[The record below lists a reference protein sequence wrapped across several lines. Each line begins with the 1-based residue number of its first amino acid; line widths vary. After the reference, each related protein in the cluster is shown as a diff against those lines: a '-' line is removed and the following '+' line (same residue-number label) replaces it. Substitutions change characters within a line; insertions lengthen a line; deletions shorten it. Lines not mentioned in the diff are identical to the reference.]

1 MKESQMIHEN
11 RELGY
16 SATSESVFVHQT
28 SDILHHLR
36 VAEERTEARHQLAQV
51 SGITN
56 ESILNDLLEHDV
68 TAATAAALPLVPLV
82 LTAWADGAMEAPERA
97 AIMKAMADHDL
108 IPSQP
113 AHELLMSWLDEAPDS
128 SLFGVWEMYTR
139 GIREVMDAQSFLEW
153 KTRIMDRAEFI
164 AAAAGGFMGI
174 GFTISAAE
182 KSILVKLDSSFRV

>member
-1 MKESQMIHEN
+1 MIHEN

-16 SATSESVFVHQT
+16 SVVEENHFSHQT

-56 ESILNDLLEHDV
+56 ESIVNDLLEHDV
-68 TAATAAALPLVPLV
+68 TAATVAALPLVPLV
-82 LTAWADGAMEAPERA
+82 LTAWADGAMDAPERA

-113 AHELLMSWLDEAPDS
+113 AHELLVSWLDVAPEPA
-128 SLFGVWEMYTR
+128 LFGVWEIYVR
-139 GIREVMDAQSFLEW
+139 GIREVMDAETFAEW
-153 KTRIMDRAEFI
+153 KNRIMDRAEFI

-182 KSILVKLDSSFRV
+182 KSMLVKLDSSFRA

>member
-1 MKESQMIHEN
+1 MIHEN

-16 SATSESVFVHQT
+16 SVAPENLFVHQT
-28 SDILHHLR
+28 SDLLPHLR
-36 VAEERTEARHQLAQV
+36 VAEERTVARHQLALV

-68 TAATAAALPLVPLV
+68 TAANVGALPFVPLV

-97 AIMKAMADHDL
+97 AILKAMADHDR

-113 AHELLMSWLDEAPDS
+113 AHEQLVSWLDVPPEP
-128 SLFGVWEMYTR
+128 SLFGVWEIYAR
-139 GIREVMDAQSFLEW
+139 GIREVMDYESFINW
-153 KTRIMDRAEFI
+153 KNRIMDRAEFI

-174 GFTISAAE
+174 GFTISEAE
-182 KSILVKLDSSFRV
+182 KAMLVKLDSSFRA